1 MSIEESFDKTSN
13 IGVQRD
19 APCPWIFLVPPLLL
33 LLGKYPMIEKVKQF
47 TSNSDYVKLRHV
59 LSSVSIITS
68 NIQVMSSS
76 SIPLYTKVSFL

>member
-33 LLGKYPMIEKVKQF
+33 LLGKYPMIEKVKGCISRQGLSQWKNVF
-47 TSNSDYVKLRHV
+47 FVWVPITV
-59 LSSVSIITS
+59 LI
-68 NIQVMSSS
+68 
-76 SIPLYTKVSFL
+76 